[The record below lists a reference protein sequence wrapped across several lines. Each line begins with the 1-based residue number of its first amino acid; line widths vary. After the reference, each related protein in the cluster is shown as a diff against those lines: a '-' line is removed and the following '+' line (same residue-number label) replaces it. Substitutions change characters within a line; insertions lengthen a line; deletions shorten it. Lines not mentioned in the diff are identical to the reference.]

1 MVNRVETIELTGWN
15 LDEVTN
21 EFEVDVKKKIDEGWK
36 LLSHSRYLNGY
47 EYYLRYEM
55 VRLFPYD
62 RNAV

>member
-36 LLSHSRYLNGY
+36 LLSHSHYSNGH
-47 EYYLRYEM
+47 EFCLKYEM
-55 VRLFPYD
+55 VRLFPCD

>member
-1 MVNRVETIELTGWN
+1 MVNRVEMIELTGWN

-36 LLSHSRYLNGY
+36 LLSHSRYLNGH
-47 EYYLRYEM
+47 EYCLRYEM

-62 RNAV
+62 KNAV